1 MGICSH
7 SRKPSGNPA
16 QSECVSVAVHPSG
29 SVLAV
34 GTVDGHLMVVRAD
47 SGKHVATV
55 RVCGSPVSPTTRN
68 GSMYLYKSTREGLVY
83 TRYSKM
89 LGDQPLSAIDWAE
102 SGKYLQPVT
111 SDYDLT
117 FWSMRTLSNVSYD
130 AEVQDEQWATQT
142 CPLGYYVHGIWSGR
156 RDSPIQVTVDW
167 SPKGDLLAAG
177 DTRGNVRLYRYPVL
191 SARAGYHQYKVY
203 TSYVSSV
210 RFSLANR
217 LLFTTGG
224 TDASLIRQFRIMEH
238 HNTATS
244 AQRESTIPSLQ
255 HNGTAQYRH
264 FSTTGE
270 HNTVTSAQRDSTIPS
285 LQHNGTAQ
293 YRHFSMVNRR
303 NYHSKELIEQ
313 NKPSERKFT

>member
-1 MGICSH
+1 VVFGH
-7 SRKPSGNPA
+7 SRQLWGLAINPRDGTVATAGYDKQIVCWEHNKLLWRIQA

-34 GTVDGHLMVVRAD
+34 GTIDGHLVVVRAD

-55 RVCGSPVSPTTRN
+55 RVCGSPLSCLAYHKSGDTLAVGSQN

-102 SGKYLQPVT
+102 SGKYLQTVT

-156 RDSPIQVTVDW
+156 RDSPIQVTVDR

-210 RFSLANR
+210 RFSLADR

-224 TDASLIRQFRIMEH
+224 TDASLIRWRVPLM
-238 HNTATS
+238 
-244 AQRESTIPSLQ
+244 
-255 HNGTAQYRH
+255 
-264 FSTTGE
+264 
-270 HNTVTSAQRDSTIPS
+270 
-285 LQHNGTAQ
+285 
-293 YRHFSMVNRR
+293 
-303 NYHSKELIEQ
+303 
-313 NKPSERKFT
+313 